1 MYRTLLAMVIA
12 LIGVSRTAGC
22 AAPPVKPSTVKPA
35 ERLPIDGT
43 WKLGAT
49 LYRFDRGRVIEVAP
63 NSVIWRD
70 LRQTSPLRYMAN
82 RGNDTVVYRVLDDQ
96 TIEATAGIFKG
107 NLARVRLEDPDW
119 FVKQLHAR
127 RIVPADASTSDE
139 AAAAAEEAGGE
150 PAARAPAP
158 RGGRT
163 FVLVVGIDDY
173 SNHEL
178 TDLRFAEA
186 DARAVYRFYAQDAAS
201 PTQSDRVK
209 VLLGRDASQ
218 REVLRAIDEHLVRK
232 ATRPEDTAVLFFAGH
247 GLKDAKGTYL
257 ACYDSEPDG
266 LLYTAISV
274 DQLQNLWQ
282 EIGAQRRVVIT
293 DACHSGGLK
302 NLRGFSGVGKKV
314 VEQAQ
319 GSTTLVIA
327 AAGSNQLSTEDARA
341 GQGVFTG
348 VLLQALK
355 GRADADRDGV
365 VRAGELQ
372 AYLEEEVPSRAREL
386 GGKQNPTVESS
397 DPQLPLSAPG
407 R

>member
-1 MYRTLLAMVIA
+1 MYRPLFALLIA
-12 LIGVSRTAGC
+12 LVVVSQSAGC
-22 AAPPVKPSTVKPA
+22 TAPPVAPSTVQPSEA
-35 ERLPIDGT
+35 LPIDGT

-49 LYRFDRGRVIEVAP
+49 LYRFDRGRVIEVAR
-63 NSVIWRD
+63 NSVIWQD

-82 RGNDTVVYRVLDDQ
+82 RGNDTVIYRVLDDQ
-96 TIEATAGIFKG
+96 TIEAKAGIFKG
-107 NLARVRLEDPDW
+107 NLARVRLENPEW
-119 FVKQLHAR
+119 FAKQLHER
-127 RIVPADASTSDE
+127 RIIPADPPASGATGS
-139 AAAAAEEAGGE
+139 E
-150 PAARAPAP
+150 PSQPDAPEQPQQRAS
-158 RGGRT
+158 GRT
-163 FVLVVGIDDY
+163 FVLIVGIDDY

-186 DARAVYRFYAQDAAS
+186 DARAVYRFYAQDPAS
-201 PTQSDRVK
+201 PTESDRVK

-218 REVLRAIDEHLVRK
+218 REVLRAIDDHLVRK
-232 ATRPEDTAVLFFAGH
+232 ATRPDDTAVFFFAGH

-257 ACYDSEPDG
+257 ACYDSEPNG

-282 EIGAQRRVVIT
+282 EIGAKQRIVIT

-302 NLRGFSGVGKKV
+302 NLRGFGGVGKRV
-314 VEQAQ
+314 VQQSE

-327 AAGSNQLSTEDARA
+327 AAGANQLSTEDARA

-348 VLLQALK
+348 ALLQGLR
-355 GRADADRDGV
+355 GGADADRDGT

-372 AYLEEEVPSRAREL
+372 RFLQEEVSSRAREL
-386 GGKQNPTVESS
+386 GGKQDPAIESS
-397 DPQLPLSAPG
+397 DPQLLLSTPP

>member
-1 MYRTLLAMVIA
+1 MYRTLLALLIA

-22 AAPPVKPSTVKPA
+22 AAPPVKPSTVKPD

-49 LYRFDRGRVIEVAP
+49 LYRFDRGRVIEVARD
-63 NSVIWRD
+63 SVIWRD

-96 TIEATAGIFKG
+96 TIEAKAGIFTG
-107 NLARVRLEDPDW
+107 NLARVRLEDAAW
-119 FVKQLHAR
+119 FEKQLHAR
-127 RIVPADASTSDE
+127 KIVPADPPSAVP
-139 AAAAAEEAGGE
+139 AGE
-150 PAARAPAP
+150 PAAEQPAQRP
-158 RGGRT
+158 QERDAGRT

-186 DARAVYRFYAQDAAS
+186 DARAVYRFYAQDRAS
-201 PTQSDRVK
+201 PTESDRVK

-218 REVLRAIDEHLVRK
+218 REVLRAIDDHLVRK
-232 ATRPEDTAVLFFAGH
+232 ATRPEDTAVFFFAGH

-257 ACYDSEPDG
+257 ACHDSEPDG

-274 DQLQNLWQ
+274 EQLQNLWQ
-282 EIGAQRRVVIT
+282 EIGAKQRIVIT

-302 NLRGFSGVGKKV
+302 NLRGFSGVGKRV
-314 VEQAQ
+314 VQQSQ

-327 AAGSNQLSTEDARA
+327 AAGANQLSTEDERA

-348 VLLQALK
+348 ALLQGLR
-355 GRADADRDGV
+355 GGADKDRDGV

-372 AYLEEEVPSRAREL
+372 TYLREEVPSRAREL
-386 GGKQNPTVESS
+386 GGKQDPTIESS
-397 DPQLPLSAPG
+397 DPELLLSTPP